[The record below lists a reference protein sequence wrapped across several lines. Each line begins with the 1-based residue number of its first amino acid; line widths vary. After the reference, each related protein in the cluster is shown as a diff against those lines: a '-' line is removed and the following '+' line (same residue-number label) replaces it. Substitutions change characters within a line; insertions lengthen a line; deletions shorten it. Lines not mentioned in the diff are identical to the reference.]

1 MITIVLLG
9 CTVTVFVASDTS
21 KSYREK
27 EGEREREREREREQN
42 IIYVHMSGYQ
52 CIIKSHNTYSSLV
65 IFRQLYRVAKV
76 DDLILENDPISICWS
91 LPC

>member
-1 MITIVLLG
+1 MTTIVLLG

-21 KSYREK
+21 KSCREK
-27 EGEREREREREREQN
+27 EREREREREQN

-65 IFRQLYRVAKV
+65 IFRQLSRVAKV
-76 DDLILENDPISICWS
+76 DDLILKNDPISICWS